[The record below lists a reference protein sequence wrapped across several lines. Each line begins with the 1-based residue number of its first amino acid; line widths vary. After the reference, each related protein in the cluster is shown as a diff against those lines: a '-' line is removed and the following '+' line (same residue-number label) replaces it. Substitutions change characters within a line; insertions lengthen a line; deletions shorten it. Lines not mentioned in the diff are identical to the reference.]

1 MKTLTFLAVMIL
13 AGLQLTTAQTEWKI
27 DNSHSS
33 VQFSVRHMLITNVVG
48 KFDNYDIRFVSN
60 GDDFAKSEVEVTIQ
74 ANSINTDNEKRDEH
88 LRSDDFFAADEF
100 PTLTFQANEFKKVSD
115 NKYKLIGDLTMRGT
129 TKRVELDALFIGK
142 VNDPWGNTRVG
153 FEIKGTVNRFDYGLK
168 WNNAIETGGLV
179 VGETVNITAN
189 VQFIKQS

>member
-1 MKTLTFLAVMIL
+1 MRPIVFLL
-13 AGLQLTTAQTEWKI
+13 LFLFSGLQLTSAQTEWKI
-27 DNSHSS
+27 DPSHSS
-33 VQFSVRHMLITNVVG
+33 MQFSVRHMLITNVVG
-48 KFDNYDIRFVSN
+48 KFDNYDIKFKS
-60 GDDFAKSEVEVTIQ
+60 GDEDFANSEIGVTIQ
-74 ANSINTDNEKRDEH
+74 VKSINTDNEKRDEH

-100 PTLTFQANEFKKVSD
+100 PTLTFKANEFKKVSD

-153 FEIKGTVNRFDYGLK
+153 FEVKGSVNRFDYGLK